1 VDRRFAESDSFHA
14 CPFHW
19 DSGSGREWMP
29 SGSVKRPYVMGNLP
43 EVAAVL
49 KCIILMN
56 RKPTGIITQL
66 LDQIVVQHKGNP
78 QKLRS
83 GLKAIVRVPEGLR
96 FK

>member
-1 VDRRFAESDSFHA
+1 
-14 CPFHW
+14 
-19 DSGSGREWMP
+19 MP